1 MSPLWR
7 LVRRLFGKPKG
18 RHAMGVAPVPT
29 PVPVA
34 GREPEPRPEPLAAP
48 ELTPVT
54 VAAAP
59 ELTPVTVAAAPEPA
73 PVIAAAPALAP
84 VEPVPDLGPVR
95 LIFSDGT
102 SAPLPAG
109 SPEERR
115 ARYLAQSVLEATARV

>member
-29 PVPVA
+29 LGVAPVPTPVPVV
-34 GREPEPRPEPLAAP
+34 GREPEPEPDRLAAS
-48 ELTPVT
+48 
-54 VAAAP
+54 

-73 PVIAAAPALAP
+73 PVIAGAPALAP

-115 ARYLAQSVLEATARV
+115 ARYLAQNVLEATARV

>member
-59 ELTPVTVAAAPEPA
+59 EPA
-73 PVIAAAPALAP
+73 PVIAAASTLAP